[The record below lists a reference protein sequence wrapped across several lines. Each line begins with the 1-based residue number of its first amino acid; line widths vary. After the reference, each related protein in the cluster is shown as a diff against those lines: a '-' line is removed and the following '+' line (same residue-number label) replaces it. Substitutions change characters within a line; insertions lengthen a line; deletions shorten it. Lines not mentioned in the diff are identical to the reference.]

1 MLTKIQMHKF
11 DEVVIECKAG
21 KYWHVSRRRRGSR
34 IWRLRRREQLPE
46 VRIGKR
52 LPQRLPAMMFP
63 QVRRGAVLRSCRMN
77 RGTLNAPF
85 RNVKEEWV
93 KPIPQGSCPIC
104 DTLWREYAHA
114 TAEHVKLLMESQ
126 IAVIERDTARDETLE
141 AAIAD
146 AGQKRE
152 SARTAIRE
160 HEAAAHEKKSS

>member
-1 MLTKIQMHKF
+1 
-11 DEVVIECKAG
+11 
-21 KYWHVSRRRRGSR
+21 
-34 IWRLRRREQLPE
+34 
-46 VRIGKR
+46 
-52 LPQRLPAMMFP
+52 
-63 QVRRGAVLRSCRMN
+63 MN

-85 RNVKEEWV
+85 RNVKEESV

-104 DTLWREYAHA
+104 DTLWREYSHA

>member
-1 MLTKIQMHKF
+1 MGEAHT
-11 DEVVIECKAG
+11 AG
-21 KYWHVSRRRRGSR
+21 
-34 IWRLRRREQLPE
+34 ELPNMRYAVAG
-46 VRIGKR
+46 VR
-52 LPQRLPAMMFP
+52 
-63 QVRRGAVLRSCRMN
+63 
-77 RGTLNAPF
+77 
-85 RNVKEEWV
+85 
-93 KPIPQGSCPIC
+93 
-104 DTLWREYAHA
+104 HA